1 MFGLTPDQV
10 FEYANMAVLPFWL
23 LLAIA
28 PRWSGTN
35 ILVHSIAIPVL
46 LGLIYLWYFA
56 NGAFFG
62 PNVPKDAAF
71 GTLEGVMVFFTQKE
85 AVVAG
90 WVHYLVFD
98 LFVGAWIARD
108 AVRREI
114 NQWLV
119 APILF
124 FTLMLGPIGLLMY
137 VALRGAMRGTLTLN
151 EVK

>member
-1 MFGLTPDQV
+1 MFGLSPDQV
-10 FEYANMAVLPFWL
+10 FEYANMAVIPFWL
-23 LLAIA
+23 LLALA

-35 ILVHSIAIPVL
+35 LLVHSVAIPVV
-46 LGLIYLWYFA
+46 LGLTYVWYFA

-71 GTLEGVMVFFTQKE
+71 GTLEGVMAFFTVKE

-108 AVRREI
+108 AVRRGI
-114 NQWLV
+114 NQLIV

-137 VALRGAMRGTLTLN
+137 AAARGGMHGTFTLD
-151 EVK
+151 EAK